1 MAPASSQMLLASPH
15 RTMDPEEAD
24 LFYVPAYVACY
35 AWPVLGFADYPY
47 YYSAGGR
54 WR

>member
-1 MAPASSQMLLASPH
+1 MLLASAH

-54 WR
+54 